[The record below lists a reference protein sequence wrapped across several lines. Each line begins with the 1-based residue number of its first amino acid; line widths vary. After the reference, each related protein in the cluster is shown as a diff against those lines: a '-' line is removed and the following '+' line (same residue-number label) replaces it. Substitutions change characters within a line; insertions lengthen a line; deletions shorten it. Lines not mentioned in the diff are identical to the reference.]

1 MIALELAMVVWY
13 HTSTKQWIWYH
24 REVMSDAILWRYE
37 MRIVPFWAYLPYFLV
52 SKREELT

>member
-1 MIALELAMVVWY
+1 MVVWY
-13 HTSTKQWIWYH
+13 HISTKQWIWYHH